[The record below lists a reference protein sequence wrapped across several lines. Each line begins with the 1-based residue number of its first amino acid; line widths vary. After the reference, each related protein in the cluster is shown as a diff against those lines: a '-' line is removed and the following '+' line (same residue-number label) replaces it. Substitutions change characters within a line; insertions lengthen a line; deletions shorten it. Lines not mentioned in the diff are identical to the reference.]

1 MPAPNPHLLLLLA
14 AAWSA
19 GLFCL
24 VTGSTGES
32 GGGSC
37 ELSVA
42 RGGALYNFSLAAP
55 TPAHPHGVLSEDGF
69 YKVAMNDSVIWFQLC
84 DQMIF
89 NFDPPLC
96 LRCEACGGPLRCG
109 TQCSALV
116 SHYIR
121 GYDVCTTIGR
131 ASESHL
137 SLIDESNPQKGV
149 VVKMSSSKCSFSV
162 FIFCDSAVA
171 QVSKFKLTFFSSL
184 SFSLSIL
191 HSYFTVL
198 VSSLIFQLPDKFS
211 QSGNCDYVTVLR
223 HPSGCA
229 RSVSAS
235 GDGWGWLG
243 TSFITILCLLGG
255 YILIGAIYRYY
266 FLGIHSVEAIPNL
279 EFWKSLPTKL
289 KSVFV
294 PSTRNPRSRSRDA
307 RGPYAPV
314 NN

>member
-171 QVSKFKLTFFSSL
+171 Q
-184 SFSLSIL
+184 
-191 HSYFTVL
+191 
-198 VSSLIFQLPDKFS
+198 LPDKFS